1 VAGVELTHLDRVFW
15 PESGLRKRDLVEYY
29 QEIAPVLLPHVRN
42 RPLTIKRHYTVPR
55 GPFEWLKD
63 APPEAPHWIRTCPQ
77 PAKSRGGKLVR
88 YPLVN
93 SQRALL
99 WMVDYGCI
107 DLHVWTSRCDRP
119 EWPDFI
125 LLDLDPAGEAGFD
138 DVVRAALLVREAL
151 EELGLGSVVRTT
163 GGEGMHVLVPLARRH
178 THEETRT
185 FARAVGAAL
194 VRAHPE
200 LGVRVDAKMNGH
212 GQQIVSVYSV
222 RPLPGAPVATPL
234 AWAEVEPGLDPAAF
248 TMEAVL
254 DRVRRLGDVHA
265 PLLRGRQRLPG

>member
-15 PESGLRKRDLVEYY
+15 PEAGLRKRDLVEYY
-29 QEIAPVLLPHVRN
+29 RAIAPVLLPHVRN
-42 RPLTIKRHYTVPR
+42 RPFTIKRHYTVPR
-55 GPFEWLKD
+55 GPFEWVKD
-63 APPEAPHWIRTCPQ
+63 APPAMPGWIRTCPQ

-99 WMVDYGCI
+99 WMVEYGCI

-119 EWPDFI
+119 ERPDFV
-125 LLDLDPAGEAGFD
+125 LLDLDPATETVFD

-151 EELGLGSVVRTT
+151 EKLGLDSVVRTT
-163 GGEGMHVLVPLARRH
+163 GGKGMHVLVPLARRH
-178 THEETRT
+178 TQGETRT
-185 FARAVGAAL
+185 FAHALGAAL
-194 VRAHPE
+194 ARAHPE

-234 AWAEVEPGLDPAAF
+234 AWEEVAPGLDPAAF
-248 TMEAVL
+248 TMEVVL

-265 PLLRGRQRLPG
+265 PLLRGRQRLPL